1 MQKDAAAGAIAAK
14 TSSFNKD
21 TLEEMSRNL
30 STTWI
35 DYNKAF
41 NSVPH
46 TWILKSLKLYQICPT
61 ITRFARENMKLWK
74 TILHQT
80 TIRE

>member
-1 MQKDAAAGAIAAK
+1 MQKDATAGAMAAK

-35 DYNKAF
+35 DCKKAF
-41 NSVPH
+41 NSVPN
-46 TWILKSLKLYQICPT
+46 TWILKSLELYQICPT
-61 ITRFARENMKLWK
+61 ITRFVRENMKSWK

>member
-1 MQKDAAAGAIAAK
+1 MPLQELWLQRPAPS
-14 TSSFNKD
+14 TEH

-35 DYNKAF
+35 DYKKAF

-61 ITRFARENMKLWK
+61 ITRFARENMKSWK

>member
-1 MQKDAAAGAIAAK
+1 
-14 TSSFNKD
+14 
-21 TLEEMSRNL
+21 MSRNL

-35 DYNKAF
+35 DYKKAF

-46 TWILKSLKLYQICPT
+46 TCILKSLELYQICPT
-61 ITRFARENMKLWK
+61 ITRFAGENMKSWK
-74 TILHQT
+74 MILHQT

>member
-1 MQKDAAAGAIAAK
+1 MAAK
-14 TSSFNKD
+14 TSSFNKH

-30 STTWI
+30 STNWI
-35 DYNKAF
+35 DYKKAF

-46 TWILKSLKLYQICPT
+46 SWIPKSLELYQICPT
-61 ITRFARENMKLWK
+61 ITRFVRENMKSWK